1 MSTIVVAGAL
11 GNKPGQTGE
20 AWVKLSWVRGLQ
32 RLGFDVW
39 FVEQLA
45 ESLPDDFPAAPWF
58 GAVTERFGLAGR
70 AVLLHGGESI
80 VGPPV
85 EDLLAVAPEAA
96 LVNISGH
103 LTLPSLFAAFRRRV
117 MVDIDPG
124 FTQFWH
130 AEGLEGANVE
140 GHDAYFTIGERIGR
154 DDCPIPTAGIDWH
167 PVRQPVVLD
176 DWPLVEVGDG
186 DRFTTIATWR
196 GPFGPVEHG
205 GRRYGLKVHEFRK
218 FVELPRRSPHR
229 FEIALDYHPADQGDV
244 DALQEHGWRIA
255 DPRAVAGDPDGMRTY
270 IQGSGAEFSAAQ
282 GMYVDTA
289 CGWFS
294 DRSVRYLASG
304 KPVLVQDTGFSRILP
319 AGEGLIPF
327 KTLDEAISGARAIAD
342 NYAEHRAA
350 AREIAEQHFDAD
362 RVLARFCEQ
371 AGIGR

>member
-1 MSTIVVAGAL
+1 MSTVIVAGAL
-11 GNKPGQTGE
+11 GNKPGQAGE

-58 GAVTERFGLAGR
+58 RAVTERFGLAGR
-70 AVLLHGGESI
+70 AVLLQGGDSI
-80 VGPPV
+80 VGTPV
-85 EDLLAVAPEAA
+85 EDLLAVAPDAD

-103 LTLPSLFAAFRRRV
+103 LALRRLFAAFRRRV

-130 AEGLEGANVE
+130 AEGLKGGNVE
-140 GHDAYFTIGERIGR
+140 GHDAYFTIGERIGS
-154 DDCPIPTAGIDWH
+154 DDCPIPTAGIEWR
-167 PVRQPVVLD
+167 PVRQPVVLE
-176 DWPLVEVGDG
+176 DWPLAEVGEG

-218 FVELPRRSPHR
+218 FVELPRRSPQR
-229 FEIALDYHPADQGDV
+229 FEIALDYHAADEGDV
-244 DALQEHGWRIA
+244 DALREHGWAIA
-255 DPRAVAGDPDGMRTY
+255 DPQVVAGDPDAMRAY
-270 IQGSGAEFSAAQ
+270 VQGSSAEFSAAQ

-304 KPVLVQDTGFSRILP
+304 KPVLVQDTGFSHSLP
-319 AGEGLIPF
+319 VGEGLLAFSTI
-327 KTLDEAISGARAIAD
+327 DEAVAGA
-342 NYAEHRAA
+342 AEITSRYPEHCAA
-350 AREIAEQHFDAD
+350 ARKLAEEHFGSE
-362 RVLARFCEQ
+362 RVLGPFCEQ
-371 AGIGR
+371 AGIG